1 MQRTIILLGL
11 GLAALAGCNDSGTGV
26 GGVAE
31 AQSNRGGDLSIR
43 LSGSNLVISTEGR
56 VPTPT
61 TEPGVTMGVG
71 IAKGSGSATF
81 QVRVTYGQP
90 LPSAS
95 CPSELPFGADIT
107 QTNLMLTYNDGS
119 VLELSGAG
127 SLCGDGTLFVADVS
141 GTVVGGEGQFDGAS
155 GTWSTVVE
163 QDGARLTGDVEVELF

>member
-1 MQRTIILLGL
+1 MKPGIIIT
-11 GLAALAGCNDSGTGV
+11 GLAALALTV
-26 GGVAE
+26 FAVAE
-31 AQSNRGGDLSIR
+31 AQDGWQQDLSIS
-43 LSGSNLVISTEGR
+43 LSGSNLNITTENR

-81 QVRVTYGQP
+81 QVRVTYSQP

-95 CPSELPFGADIT
+95 CPEELPFGADIT

-119 VLELSGAG
+119 VLELSGTG
-127 SLCGDGTLFVADVS
+127 SLCGDGTLFDANVS
-141 GTVVGGEGQFDGAS
+141 GTVVGGEGRFDGAS

-163 QDGARLTGDVEVELF
+163 QDSARITGDVEVDLF

>member
-1 MQRTIILLGL
+1 MKPGIIIT
-11 GLAALAGCNDSGTGV
+11 GLAALSLTAFA
-26 GGVAE
+26 VAE
-31 AQSNRGGDLSIR
+31 AQNGWQRDLSIS

-61 TEPGVTMGVG
+61 TEPGVAMGVG

-90 LPSAS
+90 LASAS
-95 CPSELPFGADIT
+95 CPEEIPFGADIT

-127 SLCGDGTLFVADVS
+127 SLCGDGTLFVGNVS
-141 GTVVGGEGQFDGAS
+141 GTVVGGEGRFEGAS
-155 GTWSTVVE
+155 GTWSSVVE
-163 QDGARLTGDVEVELF
+163 QDGARLTGDVEVDLF

>member
-1 MQRTIILLGL
+1 MKPGIIITGV
-11 GLAALAGCNDSGTGV
+11 AALALTIFA
-26 GGVAE
+26 VAE
-31 AQSNRGGDLSIR
+31 AQGSWGKDLSISF
-43 LSGSNLVISTEGR
+43 SGSNIIISTENR

-81 QVRVTYGQP
+81 QVRVTYSQP

-107 QTNLMLTYNDGS
+107 QTNFMLTYNDGS

-127 SLCGDGTLFVADVS
+127 SLCGDGTLFVANVS
-141 GTVVGGEGQFDGAS
+141 GTVVGGEGRFEGAT
-155 GTWSTVVE
+155 GTWSTDVE
-163 QDGARLTGDVEVELF
+163 QDGARITGDMEVDLF

>member
-1 MQRTIILLGL
+1 MKKLGIIITAT
-11 GLAALAGCNDSGTGV
+11 AALALSV
-26 GGVAE
+26 FAFAE
-31 AQSNRGGDLSIR
+31 AQNSRGSELSIR
-43 LSGSNLVISTEGR
+43 LSGSNLVISTENR

-90 LPSAS
+90 VPWPS
-95 CPSELPFGADIT
+95 CPPELPFGADIS
-107 QTNLMLTYNDGS
+107 QTNLMLTYKDGS

-141 GTVVGGEGQFDGAS
+141 GTVVGGEGQFDGSS
-155 GTWSTVVE
+155 GTWSIIAK
-163 QDGARLTGDVEVELF
+163 QDGARLTGDVEVDLF